1 MEYAAT
7 KLRKGDY
14 IYVEGKLVSSTFDK
28 EFGKGKNKVTV
39 PLKTWQ
45 VRADSIRKLNR
56 AKKAQVTEN
65 APVDAQP
72 EEVPF

>member
-1 MEYAAT
+1 
-7 KLRKGDY
+7 
-14 IYVEGKLVSSTFDK
+14 
-28 EFGKGKNKVTV
+28 V

-56 AKKAQVTEN
+56 AKKPQVPDG
-65 APVDAQP
+65 APLDPQP